1 MYALRL
7 TTRDPTFNLAL
18 EEQLLSTLQADHPG
32 WLLLWQNSPSIIVGR
47 HQNTAAEVNTAF
59 VREQNLPVVRRISGG
74 GAVYHDPGNLNF
86 SFLLPLRPGLPVP
99 GFATFLLPITRVLAK
114 LGVKASL
121 SGRNDLVTPRG
132 KCSGSAQFRSTSA
145 ILHHGTLLIN
155 VNMDNLARALT
166 GDPEKFRSKGL
177 ASVRSRVANLAPQFG
192 FPENGSAAETATAVN
207 KVSEAVL
214 DHFKLLP
221 LVPDPTLEVAAE
233 RLAEQ
238 KYRSWEWNYGCS
250 PGFTERHAKVFPW
263 GRMECFLDIREGGIR
278 NCRFY
283 GDFFSQDDLATLE
296 AALRGIPNHPKQLSK
311 ALRALPL
318 TRWFPE
324 CQPEE
329 FAAFLAGTSR

>member
-18 EEQLLSTLQADHPG
+18 EEQLLSTLHADHPG
-32 WLLLWQNSPSIIVGR
+32 WLLLWQNNPSIIVGR
-47 HQNTAAEVNTAF
+47 HQNTAAEVNTTF
-59 VREQNLPVVRRISGG
+59 VHEQKLPVVRRISGG

-86 SFLLPLRPGLPVP
+86 SFLLPLRPGFPVP
-99 GFATFLLPITRVLAK
+99 DFATFLLPIAKALGK

-132 KCSGSAQFRSTSA
+132 KCSGSAQFRSNRA
-145 ILHHGTLLIN
+145 LLHHGTLLIN

-192 FPENGSAAETATAVN
+192 FPENGSAVDTATAVN
-207 KVSEAVL
+207 KAAEAVA
-214 DHFKLLP
+214 DHFKVLP
-221 LVPDPTLEVAAE
+221 LTPDPALTAAAE
-233 RLAEQ
+233 CLAEQ
-238 KYRSWEWNYGCS
+238 KYRTWDWNYGRS
-250 PGFTERHAKVFPW
+250 PGFTEHRAKRFSW
-263 GRMECFLDIREGGIR
+263 GRVECFLDVRGGVIR

-283 GDFFSQDDLATLE
+283 GDFFSRDDLSSLE
-296 AALRGIPNHPKQLSK
+296 ETLRGISRHPEQLYK

-318 TRWFPE
+318 TRWFTG
-324 CQPEE
+324 CRPEE
-329 FAAFLAGTSR
+329 LAAFLSGISR